1 MKEVL
6 KRIAQIFTEFNLWDI
21 PLIIAICALFYFAF
35 SLLKKNHAK
44 PIIGGFFAMFLL
56 MAFAFMGNKT
66 IPDWLFIFVPALLLV
81 VVITVFTM
89 EIKRDVQNAPDSF
102 LHRGDAK
109 KVQTTQK
116 DLAKVERCVSEIIK
130 ALQNMSKNNVGA
142 IIVLSSGN
150 VPTQVLESGVSL
162 GGMISAPLI
171 ESVFFPKTPLHDG
184 AMIVSGDK
192 IVAAGCFLPLSQSR
206 DLPKDLGTRHRAGI
220 GITEN
225 VNVTSLIVSEET
237 GIISIASEGRIRRYA
252 DTEMLKKTLKRFY
265 WQDFTA

>member
-6 KRIAQIFTEFNLWDI
+6 QKIANVFLHFELWDI
-21 PLIIAICALFYFAF
+21 PLIVVLCVLFYLAF

-44 PIIGGFFAMFLL
+44 PIIGGFCAMFLL
-56 MAFAFMGNKT
+56 LAAAFICNRT
-66 IPDWLFIFVPALLLV
+66 IPDWLFVFVPALFLV
-81 VVITVFTM
+81 VVVTVFTM
-89 EIKRDVQNAPDSF
+89 ELKRDVQNGPDSF
-102 LHRGDAK
+102 LHRADAK
-109 KVQTTQK
+109 KAAATQK
-116 DLAKVERCVSEIIK
+116 DLARVERCISEIIK

-142 IIVLSSGN
+142 ILVLSSGN

-162 GGMISAPLI
+162 GGVISAPLI

-184 AMIVSGDK
+184 AMIISGDK
-192 IVAAGCFLPLSQSR
+192 IVAAGCFLPLSQGR